1 MNHLNLDEWQEQ
13 IQSMQ
18 QRVAQLQQRAEEL
31 HLEQQP
37 QEIVAQVFQEFSSA
51 FEKLE
56 VANQELKRQK
66 EELSATHLAL
76 EASRQCYQ
84 ELSDRF
90 NLATSALD
98 CIIYDWNIEAHTVDR
113 TQGLVDVLGYRPEEA
128 DSTLG
133 WWTQRIHPDDRQRV
147 RDQVSDAVV
156 NRSSFAIEYRVRNKN
171 NQYLYVWDKGLI
183 IRNATGK
190 AIRVVGSTL
199 NITADKQADM
209 ALREKEQ
216 RLSAIAANIPG
227 TVYRAVLHP
236 DGTMSLPYINEG
248 LRELT
253 GLEPNEVM
261 TQPERLLTII
271 HPDDRSHFD
280 QVLRH
285 RYVTLE
291 PVQHEYRIITTSGQ
305 VKWLHNIARYFRM
318 DNGDVVVDGVA
329 LEITQTKQTQ
339 EALQE
344 SEARLQAILDNSPT
358 AVFVKDLQGRYLMV
372 NRQCERNMRLSR
384 EQMIGKTDYD
394 LFPQAT
400 ADQFI
405 ANDREVFL
413 AQTPL
418 IREEEAQLA
427 DGLHTHM
434 NVKFLLFDAT
444 GVPYAICGI
453 GTDITERK
461 RAEVALQQLNEELE
475 NRVRERT
482 AELEQLNEILINEI
496 ARRATAEASLRQREQ
511 EFKALVENAPDV
523 IARYDRELR
532 HVYVNP
538 AVELATGLPPEGWIG
553 KTNLELGMSEE
564 AVSIWCQTLQ
574 TVFETGQ
581 EQLMEFDFL
590 TPSGLKYYQIR
601 LVPEF
606 AGDGSIETLLGISRD
621 ITTLKQAEAEIRAN
635 EERFRTSVETMLD
648 CFGIYSAVCDRSGK
662 IVDFK
667 TEYLNAAA
675 CKNQRVTQ
683 EEVIGKGLCELL
695 PNHRESGL
703 FDEYCQVVET
713 GNPLIKED
721 LIYEDVYGEER
732 LTRAYDVRIAK
743 LNDGFV
749 AAWRDITER
758 KQAEDAVRES
768 EERFRQI
775 AENIQEVFWMNTPN
789 PYQIIYV
796 SPAYEQIWERTCE
809 SLYEQ
814 PLSWFDAT
822 HPEDCD
828 WVRSLLEKPIQEEF
842 DIEYRIVRPDGSI
855 RWIRDRAFPIQNSQ
869 GQVYRVAGIAEDIT
883 ARKQVEEETYKM
895 LQKEREL
902 SDLKSRF
909 VSMTSHEFRT
919 PLTTIQSSAELL
931 ERYRDRFSPEKQ
943 LTHLHRIQTAVERMT
958 QMLNDILILGKA
970 EAGKLEF
977 NPALVDLVQFCRT
990 LVEDLQLAVKNQN
1003 ALVFTCQSQCIS
1015 CNVDEKLLR
1024 QILTNL
1030 LSNAIKYSPSGSTVE
1045 LSLTGLN
1052 NQAIFKIQDQGIG
1065 IPPEDQAHLFES
1077 FHRAKN
1083 VGTIEGTGL
1092 GLAIVKQCVDLHR
1105 GEITVESD
1113 VGQGTTFTVTL
1124 PLTY

>member
-1 MNHLNLDEWQEQ
+1 MNHLNLDEWQQQ
-13 IQSMQ
+13 IQFMQ

-56 VANQELKRQK
+56 VANEELKRQQ
-66 EELSATHLAL
+66 EELSVTHLAL
-76 EASRQCYQ
+76 DASRQCYQ

-90 NLATSALD
+90 DLATSALD
-98 CIIYDWNIEAHTVDR
+98 CIIYDWTIETRTVDR

-128 DSTLG
+128 EPTLG

-147 RDQVSDAVV
+147 RDEVSDAVV
-156 NRSSFAIEYRVRNKN
+156 NQSGFAIEYRVRNKN

-190 AIRVVGSTL
+190 AVRVVGSTL
-199 NITADKQADM
+199 NITADKQAEM

-227 TVYRAVLHP
+227 TVYRVVLHP

-261 TQPERLLTII
+261 AQPERLLTII
-271 HPDDRSHFD
+271 HPDDRAHFD
-280 QVLRH
+280 QVLTE
-285 RYVTLE
+285 RYETLE
-291 PVQHEYRIITTSGQ
+291 PVQLEYRIITTSSE
-305 VKWLHNIARYFRM
+305 VKWLHDSARYFRL
-318 DNGDVVVDGVA
+318 DNGDVVVDG
-329 LEITQTKQTQ
+329 LTLDITQTKQAQ
-339 EALQE
+339 EALRE

-358 AVFVKDLQGRYLMV
+358 AVFVKDLQGRYVMV
-372 NRQCERNMRLSR
+372 NRQCERIMRLSR
-384 EQMIGKTDYD
+384 EQMVGKTDYD

-418 IREEEAQLA
+418 IREEEAQLV

-434 NVKFLLFDAT
+434 NVKFLLCDAT

-461 RAEVALQQLNEELE
+461 QAEVALQRLNEELE

-482 AELEQLNEILINEI
+482 AELEQLNESLMAEI
-496 ARRATAEASLRQREQ
+496 GQRTRAESSLLRREQ
-511 EFKALVENAPDV
+511 EFRALVENAPD
-523 IARYDRELR
+523 IITRFDRELR
-532 HVYVNP
+532 HLYVNP
-538 AVELATGLPPEGWIG
+538 AIERATDLSARDFIG
-553 KTNLELGMSEE
+553 KTHQELGMPSELASFWRE
-564 AVSIWCQTLQ
+564 SLQ
-574 TVFETGQ
+574 SVFETGI
-581 EQLMEFDFL
+581 EQQIEFNFL
-590 TPSGLKYYQIR
+590 APKGLKYYQSR
-601 LVPEF
+601 HVPEF
-606 AGDGSIETLLGISRD
+606 GADGSIETVLAIARD
-621 ITTLKQAEAEIRAN
+621 ITTLKQAEE
-635 EERFRTSVETMLD
+635 
-648 CFGIYSAVCDRSGK
+648 
-662 IVDFK
+662 
-667 TEYLNAAA
+667 
-675 CKNQRVTQ
+675 
-683 EEVIGKGLCELL
+683 
-695 PNHRESGL
+695 
-703 FDEYCQVVET
+703 
-713 GNPLIKED
+713 
-721 LIYEDVYGEER
+721 
-732 LTRAYDVRIAK
+732 
-743 LNDGFV
+743 
-749 AAWRDITER
+749 
-758 KQAEDAVRES
+758 AVRES

-775 AENIQEVFWMNTPN
+775 AENIQEVFWMSSPN
-789 PYQIIYV
+789 PYQIIYI
-796 SPAYEQIWERTCE
+796 SPGYEQIWGRTCE

-822 HPEDCD
+822 HPEDGD
-828 WVRSLLEKPIQEEF
+828 RIRSLLEKPTQDEF
-842 DIEYRIVRPDGSI
+842 DLEYRIVRPDGSI

-883 ARKQVEEETYKM
+883 ARKQVEEETYKT

-943 LTHLHRIQTAVERMT
+943 LTHLHRIQIAVDRMT

-977 NPALVDLVQFCRT
+977 NPAPVDLVQFCRT

-1003 ALVFTCQSQCIS
+1003 ALVFSCQCQCIPS
-1015 CNVDEKLLR
+1015 NVDEKLLR

-1030 LSNAIKYSPSGSTVE
+1030 LSNAIKYSPSGSTIE
-1045 LSLTGLN
+1045 FSLTGLN

-1105 GEITVESD
+1105 GEIIVESE
-1113 VGQGTTFTVTL
+1113 VGQGTTFTVIL
-1124 PLTY
+1124 PF